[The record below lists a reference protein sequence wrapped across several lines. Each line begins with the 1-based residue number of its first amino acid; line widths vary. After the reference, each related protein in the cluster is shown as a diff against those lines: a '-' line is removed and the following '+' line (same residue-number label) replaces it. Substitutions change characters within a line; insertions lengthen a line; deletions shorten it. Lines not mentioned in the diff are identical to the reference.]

1 MCAGASRRAH
11 RSEAPG
17 RAHSGT
23 RTPAHARAPAHP
35 RTHAGRR
42 GHRPA
47 VGFQAVPGAPLQGM
61 GRPCKL
67 KRRCRATPGAREGEK
82 RPRPRARRRGS
93 FAPRR
98 MTGVALP
105 GEHYPR
111 KDSVG
116 GEERKV
122 LRRRRRRRRKVC
134 RRRRRTRGGRESWRW
149 TMTVTRACISFVLGP
164 LLKILG

>member
-1 MCAGASRRAH
+1 M
-11 RSEAPG
+11 
-17 RAHSGT
+17 
-23 RTPAHARAPAHP
+23 
-35 RTHAGRR
+35 
-42 GHRPA
+42 
-47 VGFQAVPGAPLQGM
+47 QGM

-116 GEERKV
+116 RDCKSSLEEKEERKEEEEEEEEV
-122 LRRRRRRRRKVC
+122 LLTAYNK
-134 RRRRRTRGGRESWRW
+134 
-149 TMTVTRACISFVLGP
+149 
-164 LLKILG
+164 